1 MASTVQACAREHG
14 VTTEEAIQKLREL
27 IEEAWM
33 DISEECLSQPQPA
46 ALLEGVVNL
55 ARTMDFLYKDVD
67 GYTESYSIK
76 DTLDSIYVTP
86 IC

>member
-1 MASTVQACAREHG
+1 MQACAREHDI
-14 VTTEEAIQKLREL
+14 TTEEAIEKLREI

-33 DISEECLSQPQPA
+33 DITEECLSQPQPTV
-46 ALLEGVVNL
+46 LLERVVNL

-67 GYTESYSIK
+67 AYTESCSIK
-76 DTLDSIYVTP
+76 DTLNSLYVYP